1 MRFNVLQENE
11 SMIKTKSTEDDIS
24 NRDGIR
30 IFVTRYWPRGHSR
43 DECDEWI
50 PSLAPSEALL
60 KQIQNDEI
68 TWRVFEREYKKEIMK
83 GTADESDLNPRMK
96 NSGQKYFVRMLKR
109 IAEDRTVTLLC
120 TCPPDAEL
128 CHRYILQK
136 LIEA

>member
-1 MRFNVLQENE
+1 MILQENE
-11 SMIKTKSTEDDIS
+11 SMIKTKSTEEDIS

-68 TWRVFEREYKKEIMK
+68 TWREFEREYKREIMK

-120 TCPPDAEL
+120 TCPSDADL